1 MKSAHAVK
9 TAGHW
14 YSAGAIDCVTLD
26 AHGRHR
32 RRIVLTGERGTTF
45 MLDLPHAIAL
55 RDGDGL
61 LLDDGAMVRVAGHA
75 EPLIEIAAADAHEL
89 ARLAWHIGNR
99 HVDVQI
105 VGDRLRI
112 RRDHVIE
119 DMLRGLGA
127 RLSPVE
133 APFDP
138 EQGAY
143 GQHSHGHDH
152 AHGYDHARDDEHHRD
167 DRRHHHHEPDHAHEH
182 NHERDHDHG

>member
-1 MKSAHAVK
+1 MVLALKHPRFSTMKHAREVK
-9 TAGHW
+9 AAGRW
-14 YSAGAIDCVTLD
+14 NEASAIDCVVLD
-26 AHGRHR
+26 AQERHR

-45 MLDLPHAIAL
+45 VLDLPQATAL

-61 LLDDGAMVRVAGHA
+61 VLDGGAIVRVTGRP
-75 EPLIEIAAADAHEL
+75 EPLVEVAAQNAHEL

-105 VGDRLRI
+105 VGERLRI

-119 DMLRGLGA
+119 RMLRGLGA
-127 RLSPVE
+127 KLCVIE

-143 GQHSHGHDH
+143 AHGH
-152 AHGYDHARDDEHHRD
+152 EHT
-167 DRRHHHHEPDHAHEH
+167 HEH
-182 NHERDHDHG
+182 GGHHDDHDHDSHS